1 MKKIS
6 LFAAFLLILIS
17 TRSQS
22 VLTTE
27 LAFNKASSSV
37 NAIPGSFI
45 IQPSFD
51 GDLHQGSDYA
61 LVAGG
66 SKGIGYAIAEALARR
81 GYNLILIARHM
92 DSLISAKNKLE
103 SDYHVHVEVLS
114 YDLSLNESAT
124 DIAKWCTDRNIR
136 LKMLCNVAG
145 FGGSKDY
152 LSLPLDSLRY
162 MINLNVGSAMALTLT
177 LLPLLEKNAPSFIL
191 NVGSMAGF
199 APIPVKN
206 LYSATKSAV
215 VFFSYSLSYQL
226 KEKNISVSVLCPGP
240 VFTKPEIVEDTKKKL
255 GWFGSLMAVPPEKV
269 GEIAVQETLDHK
281 MVIVPGTVSKIT
293 AFLIRVLPRQMIVNI
308 YGKAGD
314 KK

>member
-1 MKKIS
+1 M
-6 LFAAFLLILIS
+6 LILICS
-17 TRSQS
+17 HSQS
-22 VLTTE
+22 SLTSQ
-27 LAFNKASSSV
+27 LAINKSPSVSSDTALIYSPDSGFN
-37 NAIPGSFI
+37 
-45 IQPSFD
+45 
-51 GDLHQGSDYA
+51 DLNQKDDYA

-66 SKGIGYAIAEALARR
+66 SKGIGYAISEALARR

-92 DSLISAKNKLE
+92 ENLMEAKNNLE
-103 SDYHVHVEVLS
+103 LNYHVHVEVLS
-114 YDLSLNESAT
+114 YDLSFDNSAP
-124 DIAKWCTDRNIR
+124 DIAKWCKDRNIR

-145 FGGSKDY
+145 FGGSRDY
-152 LSLPLDSLRY
+152 LTLPLDSLRY

-240 VFTKPEIVEDTKKKL
+240 VFTKPEVIEDTKKKL

-269 GEIAVQETLDHK
+269 GEIAVRETLDHR

-293 AFLIRVLPRQMIVNI
+293 AFLIRVLPRQMITNI

-314 KK
+314 KANEKK